1 MRETRSGVMSL
12 FLKLIVTVVLWMAF
26 FGALL
31 FVPAGTLDWWR
42 GWILLG
48 ALAFFT
54 VFSSISLL
62 PARADLIK
70 ERLKPPIQQGQ
81 PLVDKIVLSLFLLM
95 FFGLLVF
102 ISLDV
107 FHLRLLRAP
116 SVPVSAL
123 GLALV
128 FAGWWIAYL
137 GVRENAFAATV
148 VKHPEEQIVVDTGVY
163 GVIRHPLYAGG
174 SLLLLGMPLWLG
186 SYAGAVAA
194 LVPIGTLIVRAVL
207 EERFLTRELNGYE
220 AYTRRVR
227 YRLIPCVW

>member
-1 MRETRSGVMSL
+1 MRDTRSGVMSL
-12 FLKLIVTVVLWMAF
+12 FFKLILTAVLWMAF

-116 SVPVSAL
+116 TVPVSAL

-128 FAGWWIAYL
+128 FAGWWIAISAFGKTRRGY
-137 GVRENAFAATV
+137 GCQASGGTDRGRYRRVR
-148 VKHPEEQIVVDTGVY
+148 
-163 GVIRHPLYAGG
+163 RHPASALRGG
-174 SLLLLGMPLWLG
+174 SLLLIGMPLWLG
-186 SYAGAVAA
+186 SYAGALAA
-194 LVPIGTLIVRAVL
+194 LVPVGTLIARAVL
-207 EERFLTRELNGYE
+207 EERFLTRELKGYE

-227 YRLIPCVW
+227 YRLIPFVW